1 MENHPNENSDLVT
14 QSQHHRPRRASPISD
29 SENNSETENNS
40 VTETDSETERES
52 DSDSDKL
59 TNSETSEK
67 EIEIENVD
75 PEEW

>member
-1 MENHPNENSDLVT
+1 MENHPNENSDLS

-40 VTETDSETERES
+40 VIETDSETEREL

-67 EIEIENVD
+67 EIENVD